1 MSFIEMQD
9 RLLRLPP
16 LLLGF
21 AWPAC
26 FSGSLCARTAP
37 ARIFRRATTADFG
50 GQRIWRFRPSRL
62 TAGLAQSASQQ
73 SGRRLAPAGPS
84 IQTLVAPLPLP
95 AAPPA
100 PVVTPVTTSAVVL
113 SLYDR
118 RSCVGCRA
126 DRLAVRWSRLRGRHA
141 DEAKSYGQH
150 RCD

>member
-62 TAGLAQSASQQ
+62 TAGLAQSARQQ

-95 AAPPA
+95 TAPAPPVTVTSSA
-100 PVVTPVTTSAVVL
+100 PL